1 MRLVSIRTLK
11 VNLRLLEQF
20 IQRGR
25 LTVIDHHDQERVF
38 GAGEPTAAWRL
49 NRPSTFMR
57 ILRNPQ
63 LNLGETYMDGEWDV
77 AQGTLHDLL
86 TILRTSLEP
95 NISRNRWLD
104 PLWAVLRS
112 WNGLAASRR
121 NVSHHYDLDEPLFR
135 ACLDADM
142 HYSCAY
148 FTDPQLSLEDAQAAK
163 CRHIAAKLN
172 LQSGQKVL
180 DIGSGWGS
188 LAMHLAENHGVT
200 VTGLTLSAEQLRV
213 AQATARQ
220 RGLGER
226 VEFRL
231 EDYREHA
238 GTYDRIVSVGMFEHV
253 GKPRYAAFFNQVAAS
268 LTADGVALL
277 HTIASKAPPEP
288 INPWIRRYIFPGGY
302 IPSLSDIAPFVER
315 AALTSADIEVL
326 RTHYALTLRAW
337 NERFQQH
344 RQQFVD
350 SKGERFCRMWEFY
363 LVACQTAFEVSDLV
377 VLQWQLTK
385 GNQAAPITR
394 DYLYPPATN

>member
-1 MRLVSIRTLK
+1 
-11 VNLRLLEQF
+11 
-20 IQRGR
+20 
-25 LTVIDHHDQERVF
+25 
-38 GAGEPTAAWRL
+38 
-49 NRPSTFMR
+49 
-57 ILRNPQ
+57 
-63 LNLGETYMDGEWDV
+63 MDGEWDV
-77 AQGTLHDLL
+77 AEGTLHDLL
-86 TILRTSLEP
+86 TILRTNLES

-148 FTDPQLSLEDAQAAK
+148 FTDPRLSLEDAQAAK

-172 LQSGQKVL
+172 LESGQKVL

-188 LAMHLAENHGVT
+188 LAMHMAENHGVT

-213 AQATARQ
+213 AQATAQQ

-226 VEFRL
+226 VAFRL

-253 GKPRYAAFFNQVAAS
+253 GKPHYAAFFDKVAAS
-268 LTADGVALL
+268 LATDGVALL

-288 INPWIRRYIFPGGY
+288 VNPWIRRYIFPGGY

-363 LVACQTAFEVSDLV
+363 LVVCQTAFEVGDLV

-394 DYLYPPATN
+394 DYLYPTAAKLR

>member
-1 MRLVSIRTLK
+1 MNS
-11 VNLRLLEQF
+11 RLLEKF

-25 LTVIDHHDQERVF
+25 LTLIDHDGQERTF
-38 GAGEPTAAWRL
+38 GEGGPAATWRL
-49 NRPSTFMR
+49 NRSSTLMR

-63 LNLGETYMDGEWDV
+63 LNLGETYMDGEWDL
-77 AQGTLHDLL
+77 AEGTLHDLL
-86 TILRTSLEP
+86 TILRINLE
-95 NISRNRWLD
+95 SEVTQSSWLD
-104 PLWAVLRS
+104 PLRAMLRS

-148 FTDPQLSLEDAQAAK
+148 FTDPQLSLEEAQAAK
-163 CRHIAAKLN
+163 CRHIATKLN
-172 LQSGQKVL
+172 LEAGQKVL

-213 AQATARQ
+213 AQETARQ
-220 RGLGER
+220 RGFEDR
-226 VEFRL
+226 VAFRL

-253 GKPRYAAFFNQVAAS
+253 GKPNYAAFFNKVAAS
-268 LTADGVALL
+268 LAHDGVALL

-288 INPWIRRYIFPGGY
+288 VNPWIRRYIFPGGY

-326 RTHYALTLRAW
+326 RIHYALTLQAW
-337 NERFQQH
+337 NARFQHH
-344 RQQFVD
+344 RQQFAT

-377 VLQWQLTK
+377 VLQWLLTK
-385 GNQAAPITR
+385 DNQAAPITR
-394 DYLYPPATN
+394 DYLYPLAKG

>member
-1 MRLVSIRTLK
+1 M
-11 VNLRLLEQF
+11 NLRLLEKF
-20 IQRGR
+20 IQQGR
-25 LTVIDHHDQERVF
+25 LTVIGHDGRERTF
-38 GAGEPTAAWRL
+38 GEGEPSATWRL
-49 NRPSTFMR
+49 NGPSTFMR

-77 AQGTLHDLL
+77 GEGTLHDLL
-86 TILRTSLEP
+86 TILRINLEP
-95 NISRNRWLD
+95 KVSGRRWLD
-104 PLWAVLRS
+104 PLRAVLRS

-135 ACLDADM
+135 ACLDTDM

-172 LQSGQKVL
+172 LEPGQKVL

-188 LAMHLAENHGVT
+188 LAMHLAEHHGVT

-213 AQATARQ
+213 AQETARQ
-220 RGLGER
+220 RELQGR

-231 EDYREHA
+231 EDYREHS

-253 GKPRYAAFFNQVAAS
+253 GKPHYAAFFNKVATS

-288 INPWIRRYIFPGGY
+288 VNPWIRRHIFPGGY
-302 IPSLSDIAPFVER
+302 IPSLSDIAPFVEQ
-315 AALTSADIEVL
+315 AGLTSADIEVL
-326 RTHYALTLRAW
+326 RVHYALTLNAW
-337 NERFQQH
+337 NERFQHH
-344 RQQFVD
+344 RQQFVEA
-350 SKGERFCRMWEFY
+350 KGERFCRMWEFY
-363 LVACQTAFEVSDLV
+363 LVICQTAFEIGDLA

-385 GNQAAPITR
+385 DNQAAPLTR
-394 DYLYPPATN
+394 DYLYSSDRR